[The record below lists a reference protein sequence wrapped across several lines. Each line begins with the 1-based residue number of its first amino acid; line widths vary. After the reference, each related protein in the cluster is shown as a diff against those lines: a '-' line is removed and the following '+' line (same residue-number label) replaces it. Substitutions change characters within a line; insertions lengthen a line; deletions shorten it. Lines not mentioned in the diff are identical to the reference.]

1 MQEEKI
7 PRHLI
12 IIALVLVVGA
22 LPPMLDATIVNIAVN
37 DLGKHFSSPFAVTQ
51 WIVTGYV
58 LELGIAVPFS
68 GWLLQK
74 FVVNDPNVAQKLP

>member
-51 WIVTGYV
+51 WIVTDYV
-58 LELGIAVPFS
+58 LALGIAVPFS

>member
-22 LPPMLDATIVNIAVN
+22 LPPMLDATIVNIAV

-51 WIVTGYV
+51 WIVTDYV
-58 LELGIAVPFS
+58 LALGIAVPFS